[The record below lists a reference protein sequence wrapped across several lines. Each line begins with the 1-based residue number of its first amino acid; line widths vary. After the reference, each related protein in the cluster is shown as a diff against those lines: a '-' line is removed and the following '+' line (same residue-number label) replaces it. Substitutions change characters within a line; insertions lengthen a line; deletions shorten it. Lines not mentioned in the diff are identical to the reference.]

1 MVKKKDELPDW
12 IINEIKNAKF
22 ENPEPLTRTGYI
34 LEAYD
39 DQSKIDVQLY
49 EAIADGRHII
59 TMDLPKNIKTADCE
73 KGVVYEFVFNLLKA
87 PLSKKTVDFLK
98 KEKEIEM
105 DAIYHFEL
113 QKMELIDVAS
123 DDAGSGESDE

>member
-1 MVKKKDELPDW
+1 MAKKKDELPDW

-22 ENPEPLTRTGYI
+22 EKPELLTRTGYI

-39 DQSKIDVQLY
+39 EQSKIDVQLY
-49 EAIADGRHII
+49 EAIEDGRHII

-73 KGVVYEFVFNLLKA
+73 KGVVYEFMFNLLKA